1 MIHLLRKPSHPRAVA
16 CARLLH
22 SSPSKKSFFGVAFDI
37 DGVLVR
43 GQEVLP
49 GARESLK
56 ALEDARVPYVFVTNG
71 GGCTEEAKARDLT
84 SKLGVQVHRSM
95 VALSHSPM
103 RALASE
109 YSGKRVMVLG
119 SSAKKIA
126 EEDLGLLDTV
136 TPEEFA
142 GEWPDIF
149 HFTGDRY
156 YIPRNFPR
164 RLAEGER
171 PRSVSAVMVLHDPL
185 DWALEAQVVVDV
197 LRGGDPPGSGG
208 ASQTPMYIS
217 NPDFVF
223 ASTYQEPRFAAGAFA
238 DTVRMLYAKRF
249 ATSEPTIEVF
259 GKPTIS
265 TFDYARRLL
274 EERDGVIRP
283 QEEHKIERIY
293 MVGDNPSGDIRGA
306 NAAGPPWLS
315 NLVKTGVFRDKGGR
329 GNDAEDPAHFVHND
343 VRECV
348 NFAMEREARRVEE
361 YPCDQG

>member
-1 MIHLLRKPSHPRAVA
+1 
-16 CARLLH
+16 
-22 SSPSKKSFFGVAFDI
+22 
-37 DGVLVR
+37 
-43 GQEVLP
+43 
-49 GARESLK
+49 
-56 ALEDARVPYVFVTNG
+56 
-71 GGCTEEAKARDLT
+71 
-84 SKLGVQVHRSM
+84 M
-95 VALSHSPM
+95 VVLSHSPM
-103 RALASE
+103 RALAPE

-149 HFTGDRY
+149 HFTGDGY

-197 LRGGDPPGSGG
+197 LRGGEPPGSGG

-223 ASTYQEPRFAAGAFA
+223 ASMYQEPRFAAGAFA

-249 ATSEPTIEVF
+249 ATGEPTIEVF

-265 TFDYARRLL
+265 TFDYAKRLL
-274 EERDGVIRP
+274 EERHGVIRL
-283 QEEHKIERIY
+283 QQQHKATSKIERIY

-306 NAAGPPWLS
+306 NAAGPPWIS
-315 NLVKTGVFRDKGGR
+315 NLVKTGVYRDTGDR
-329 GNDAEDPAHFVHND
+329 GNDAEDPAHFVHD
-343 VRECV
+343 GVRQCV
-348 NFAMEREARRVEE
+348 DFAMERETLGVDE
-361 YPCDQG
+361 YRGDEA